1 MKLIKH
7 NAIENFNS
15 FSLKEKEDLLIQEM
29 SKSFIVYPQ
38 AVADV
43 LDQCK
48 IEYKSIKPSDL
59 SRAVE
64 SSADDLKM
72 INRIV
77 RISFLVNKS
86 GDNTFKDHNR
96 NTSYR
101 NLMRSGSKFVKS
113 HGNEMKEA
121 TLITRELMR
130 DKIFSKMLGTE
141 VSHYLNLDG
150 EDDTKN
156 NDVAEGTNPSKKF
169 LWMGLGATIL
179 VGLGVWWYLKNK
191 KSN

>member
-15 FSLKEKEDLLIQEM
+15 FSIQEKEDLLIQEM
-29 SKSFIVYPQ
+29 SKSFIIFPR
-38 AVADV
+38 AIADV

-59 SRAVE
+59 SRAIE
-64 SSADDLKM
+64 SNADDLKM

-96 NTSYR
+96 ELSYR

-113 HGNEMKEA
+113 HQEEMKEA
-121 TLITRELMR
+121 TLITRDLMR
-130 DKIFSKMLGTE
+130 EKIFSKMLGVE
-141 VSHYLNLDG
+141 VNHYLNLDG
-150 EDDTKN
+150 SEEKIN
-156 NDVAEGTNPSKKF
+156 NSVSESPESSNKSI
-169 LWMGLGATIL
+169 WML
-179 VGLGVWWYLKNK
+179 LGVSLVVGFGLWWYMKNK
-191 KSN
+191 SK

>member
-64 SSADDLKM
+64 SNADDLKM

-150 EDDTKN
+150 EDDAKN
-156 NDVAEGTNPSKKF
+156 NDVAEGTNPSKKI

>member
-96 NTSYR
+96 KTSYR

-141 VSHYLNLDG
+141 VNHYLNLDG

-156 NDVAEGTNPSKKF
+156 NVADGNEPSKKF

-179 VGLGVWWYLKNK
+179 IGLGVWWYLKNK

>member
-15 FSLKEKEDLLIQEM
+15 FSIQEKEDLLIQEM
-29 SKSFIVYPQ
+29 SKSFIIFPR
-38 AVADV
+38 AIADV

-59 SRAVE
+59 SRAIE
-64 SSADDLKM
+64 SNADDLKM

-96 NTSYR
+96 ELSYR

-113 HGNEMKEA
+113 HQEEMKEA
-121 TLITRELMR
+121 TLITRDLMR
-130 DKIFSKMLGTE
+130 EKIFSKMLGVE
-141 VSHYLNLDG
+141 VNHYLNLDG
-150 EDDTKN
+150 SEEKI
-156 NDVAEGTNPSKKF
+156 NDSVSESPESSNKSI
-169 LWMGLGATIL
+169 WMLLGISLVVGFGL
-179 VGLGVWWYLKNK
+179 WWYMKNK
-191 KSN
+191 SK

>member
-59 SRAVE
+59 SKAVE
-64 SSADDLKM
+64 SNADNLKM

-96 NTSYR
+96 KTSFR
-101 NLMRSGSKFVKS
+101 HLMRSGSKFVKS
-113 HGNEMKEA
+113 HGEEMKEA
-121 TLITRELMR
+121 TLITRDLMR

-141 VSHYLNLDG
+141 VKHYLNLDG
-150 EDDTKN
+150 VDETKEVN
-156 NDVAEGTNPSKKF
+156 ESNQTKSSKDF
-169 LWMGLGATIL
+169 SWTGIGVVVLI
-179 VGLGVWWYLKNK
+179 GLGVWWYLKNK

>member
-15 FSLKEKEDLLIQEM
+15 FSKKEKEDLLIQEM
-29 SKSFIVYPQ
+29 SKSFLIYPQ

-43 LDQCK
+43 LDQCQ

-59 SRAVE
+59 SRAIE
-64 SSADDLKM
+64 NNADNLKM

-86 GDNTFKDHNR
+86 GDQTFKDHDR
-96 NTSYR
+96 NTTFR

-113 HGNEMKEA
+113 HGEEMKEA
-121 TLITRELMR
+121 TLLTRDLMR
-130 DKIFSKMLGTE
+130 EKIFSQMLGAE
-141 VSHYLNLDG
+141 VKHYLNLDG
-150 EDDTKN
+150 EDETKN
-156 NDVAEGTNPSKKF
+156 NDGSKENLDSSKKYVWII
-169 LWMGLGATIL
+169 LGSVVVIGLS
-179 VGLGVWWYLKNK
+179 VWLYIKNK
-191 KSN
+191 KN

>member
-64 SSADDLKM
+64 SNADDLKM

-86 GDNTFKDHNR
+86 GDNTSKDHNR

-156 NDVAEGTNPSKKF
+156 NNVAEGTNPSKKI

-179 VGLGVWWYLKNK
+179 IGLGVWWYLKNK